1 MELKNKTTYTALDV
15 GKFLCA
21 LLILF
26 YHYFSE
32 HGPIPRLL
40 DEALSLYAVGVAL
53 FMVISGFLTFDKLNT
68 VSEFEVRRSYVL
80 KQVKRILTIY
90 LLWSVPYLTYTIC
103 NWDFSNI
110 TVLFVLKQ
118 VRGWIFGSTFYT
130 IWFMPSLAFGL
141 LLAFYLSEK
150 IPEWLTATT
159 SIVLFLIGTF
169 TLTYSFVG
177 EKLPFYD
184 NFSYVFNTYL
194 GGSRGWLVFGTPF
207 VMLGKYMVKIKSK
220 IRCVPCMLLSIL
232 SLLLLLIEAL
242 ILRKFVGHTGIDTA
256 FMMIPTVF
264 FILGFLL
271 TFKLP
276 DGTYSV
282 WMRKMSV
289 LIFVTQ
295 RIFLTVIP
303 HLISTSIYSFVFSNV
318 YVGALFVCGGT
329 ILFSAM
335 IIFASKKITW
345 LKNLY

>member
-1 MELKNKTTYTALDV
+1 MELKNKTTYTALDL

-53 FMVISGFLTFDKLNT
+53 FMVISGFLTFDKLNGISDFT
-68 VSEFEVRRSYVL
+68 QRRGYVF
-80 KQVKRILTIY
+80 KQIKRILTIY
-90 LLWSVPYLTYTIC
+90 LLWSIPYLIYTIC
-103 NWDFSNI
+103 NWNFANL
-110 TVLFVLKQ
+110 TVIFVLKQ
-118 VRGWIFGSTFYT
+118 IRGWIFSSTFYT

-150 IPEWLTATT
+150 LTEWLTATA

-169 TLTYSFVG
+169 TLTYSFIG

-220 IRCVPCMLLSIL
+220 IKCIPCMFLSVM
-232 SLLLLLIEAL
+232 SLLLLLAEAL
-242 ILRKFVGHTGIDTA
+242 VLRKFVGHTGIDTA

-276 DGTYSV
+276 SGAYSV

-303 HLISTSIYSFVFSNV
+303 HLISTSAYNFVFSNV
-318 YVGALFVCGGT
+318 YIGALFICGGT
-329 ILFSAM
+329 ILFSAL
-335 IIFASKKITW
+335 IIFASKRIKI
-345 LKNLY
+345 LKYLF